1 MAAGNFNWPPPPS
14 TPKDAP
20 WTDAQ
25 KIQAYLYAILQAL
38 TSPPSG
44 PGASGP
50 SGPTGVTG
58 ATLNDVVNVLN
69 QILAIQSNASAIQ
82 TLDVPVT
89 TPNQQIQFTAMTVPD
104 GFPLTVISHPN
115 NNAAGLI
122 LVAPKNGSLQYNVV
136 SLKPGQFVQYKV
148 HSSDA
153 LYIVGTVVGDIVIL
167 SSELKP

>member
-1 MAAGNFNWPPPPS
+1 MTTGPRFNFPPPPS
-14 TPKDAP
+14 TPTNAP
-20 WTDAQ
+20 WTDIQ
-25 KIQAYLYAILQAL
+25 KIQVYLYGILQAL
-38 TSPPSG
+38 TQTPAD
-44 PGASGP
+44 GASRAT
-50 SGPTGVTG
+50 GPTGVTG
-58 ATLNDVVNVLN
+58 ATLNDVVNNLKS
-69 QILAIQSNASAIQ
+69 ILAIQQNASAIQ